1 MSSIL
6 CADEATNSPATVHE
20 DVFVAPASFAQRRLW
35 FLHQLDPASTA
46 YNMTAA
52 VRIEGRL
59 DFAALERCFIEIVR
73 RHESLRTSFTTIDEE
88 LMQVITPNQDFHI
101 DRINL

>member
-6 CADEATNSPATVHE
+6 SVDEATTSAAPVHE

-59 DFAALERCFIEIVR
+59 DFARAR
-73 RHESLRTSFTTIDEE
+73 SDASMKSSGD
-88 LMQVITPNQDFHI
+88 M
-101 DRINL
+101 NL